1 MGLGLIKLHLHI
13 KFKNCTHKRHCYLLP
28 LGSGW
33 EFGVWSTVLI
43 MQFYRENF
51 SRICFTKYIYDI
63 FIYLQIGR
71 IGLVLTL
78 VYCLLLVPIMLLYR
92 YMELQM
98 TDGIMTTSSNGSGG
112 GGGRLDARKFPPRY
126 EESRYHFL
134 SH

>member
-1 MGLGLIKLHLHI
+1 M
-13 KFKNCTHKRHCYLLP
+13 
-28 LGSGW
+28 
-33 EFGVWSTVLI
+33 
-43 MQFYRENF
+43 FY
-51 SRICFTKYIYDI
+51 KIYDI
-63 FIYLQIGR
+63 FIHFQIGR